1 MQIAINNIL
10 TFMRDKK
17 TLIEVKGKS
26 KRLRTIFIKKLKIML
41 IGILKMKIKWN
52 NKKEI
57 YSYVKT
63 LDHHKVFTL
72 NS

>member
-1 MQIAINNIL
+1 
-10 TFMRDKK
+10 
-17 TLIEVKGKS
+17 
-26 KRLRTIFIKKLKIML
+26 ML

-72 NS
+72 NSWDTYYIIDELTFIEDHEFIILI